1 MSENIEGGTYGEVVD
16 SAVADSLFTPDE
28 GEQQTSATTSETNSE
43 VTTDEQ
49 VETQETEQPE
59 SSEETVPTEDNE
71 SEDYQFSEIDIDGNI
86 YTTEQLQE
94 LVEKHIIEDEKKFAD
109 LEKQNEEL
117 NKWYEKEMNLNPL
130 SWRKK
135 KGKK

>member
-1 MSENIEGGTYGEVVD
+1 MGDHNNGTRSFATEVVGGD
-16 SAVADSLFTPDE
+16 SFSLTLNFKFLIQMFMVFGSIIFGYVQLQE
-28 GEQQTSATTSETNSE
+28 RLTNLE
-43 VTTDEQ
+43 RNLQD
-49 VETQETEQPE
+49 
-59 SSEETVPTEDNE
+59 
-71 SEDYQFSEIDIDGNI
+71 
-86 YTTEQLQE
+86 TTEQLQE